1 MKTREPTLTELA
13 AFGAAWDA
21 HWPDVAPVGYEL
33 RYRAPETWV
42 RFHSLPESKRYP
54 GDRSERDEVLRRHLV
69 LLGEL
74 GVLCGTQTTDLRVI
88 TVSGS
93 SSTTP
98 VPREARIARAF
109 PSGRHWRSLPLEPDW
124 PDDDSWWVHYFLGR
138 CTLTSRRLRNLL
150 RLVMV
155 DRAEGVVIAPAGAQ
169 WLYHPY
175 DGGADVIAPSTE
187 VREILRERHADWLS
201 AHPSGL

>member
-1 MKTREPTLTELA
+1 
-13 AFGAAWDA
+13 
-21 HWPDVAPVGYEL
+21 
-33 RYRAPETWV
+33 V

-54 GDRSERDEVLRRHLV
+54 DDRSERDEVLRRHLV

-74 GVLCGTQTTDLRVI
+74 CALSGTQTTELRVI

-98 VPREARIARAF
+98 VPRAGRIARAF
-109 PSGRHWRSLPLEPDW
+109 PSGRPWRSLQLDPDPGW
-124 PDDDSWWVHYFLGR
+124 PDDEPWWVHYFLGR

-169 WLYHPY
+169 WLYAPY
-175 DGGADVIAPSTE
+175 DGGGDVIAPSTQ
-187 VREILRERHADWLS
+187 VREILRARHTDWLS
-201 AHPSGL
+201 VHPSGL